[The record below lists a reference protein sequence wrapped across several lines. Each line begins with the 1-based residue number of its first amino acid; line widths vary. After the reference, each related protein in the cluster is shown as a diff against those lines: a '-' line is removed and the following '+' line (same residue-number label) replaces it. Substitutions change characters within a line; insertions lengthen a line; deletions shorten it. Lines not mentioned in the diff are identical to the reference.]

1 MFIGIDLGTSSIKI
15 ALIDYG
21 DIVIECVSRSIITEH
36 PKTGYSEQNPDIWF
50 SALVDAFD
58 ELSLKSEQLMGQ
70 VEGVGLSGHM
80 HAAVLINSA
89 DKPVSNAILWNDSRA
104 VKEAHE
110 LNEKFPDLAEKTGVI
125 AMPGF
130 TGPKL
135 LWLSRNK
142 PDHFK
147 QAKYILF
154 AKDFLRLKLSGT
166 VATDV
171 TDAAGSWLLD
181 QKKRNWDEDCVSIC
195 NADNLMLPDIFES
208 PDPCGILKTEFSI
221 RWKLP
226 KGLVISAGG
235 GDVACG
241 GIGIGAVNQ
250 KTGFI
255 SLGTSAQVFLGSK
268 KFEPSPKNLVHSFC
282 HALPETWFDMAA
294 LLNGTSVMDAVLRWT
309 SEKNI
314 ESLISSAEQKFQGPG
329 SLLALPYLSGER
341 TPHNDNQIRGA
352 IVGLSHATVTEDI
365 TLAFLESIAF
375 SLADGLDALLANN
388 SKPERLILIGGGS
401 RSDFLAK
408 LIASILNITI
418 VGCRSSEYA
427 VSIGSARLARLAAK
441 NESPRDVIAT
451 LPVTKVFEPDKVLNA
466 QYAEKLLEFRLLYGQ
481 LRN

>member
-15 ALIDYG
+15 ALIDYC

-195 NADNLMLPDIFES
+195 NADNLM
-208 PDPCGILKTEFSI
+208 
-221 RWKLP
+221 
-226 KGLVISAGG
+226 
-235 GDVACG
+235 
-241 GIGIGAVNQ
+241 
-250 KTGFI
+250 
-255 SLGTSAQVFLGSK
+255 
-268 KFEPSPKNLVHSFC
+268 
-282 HALPETWFDMAA
+282 
-294 LLNGTSVMDAVLRWT
+294 SVSYTHL
-309 SEKNI
+309 
-314 ESLISSAEQKFQGPG
+314 
-329 SLLALPYLSGER
+329 
-341 TPHNDNQIRGA
+341 
-352 IVGLSHATVTEDI
+352 
-365 TLAFLESIAF
+365 
-375 SLADGLDALLANN
+375 
-388 SKPERLILIGGGS
+388 
-401 RSDFLAK
+401 
-408 LIASILNITI
+408 
-418 VGCRSSEYA
+418 
-427 VSIGSARLARLAAK
+427 
-441 NESPRDVIAT
+441 T
-451 LPVTKVFEPDKVLNA
+451 LPTKRIV
-466 QYAEKLLEFRLLYGQ
+466 
-481 LRN
+481 